1 MLKKCK
7 NRFHKNLIKENVD
20 SPSKFWAAVK
30 KLYPIKQSAPSTGSV
45 FDINGSKTSDNRV
58 IANTLCNY
66 FPGVANLL
74 KSKSFLLRDFTWMKP
89 SKHNF
94 VTPCPVKFTL
104 NEVCQADVYKELSNL
119 KRKKAT
125 GLDNLPPGLLKDV
138 APVLAKPLTHVI
150 NLSFKTGQVPTDW
163 KEAKVVP
170 VYKSGSRTQVDNYRP
185 ISILPTLSKILEKL
199 FTSSL

>member
-1 MLKKCK
+1 MNIRDKLLRKARRSNYEIDWSSYKNQRNHVTSLVKKCK
-7 NRFHKNLIKENVD
+7 NRFYNNLLKENAD

-30 KLYPIKQSAPSTGSV
+30 KLYPTKQSAPSTGLV

-66 FPGVANLL
+66 FSGVANLL

-94 VTPCPVKFTL
+94 VTLYPVKFTL
-104 NEVCQADVYKELSNL
+104 NEVCQADVCKELNDF

-125 GLDNLPPGLLKDV
+125 GLDKLPLD
-138 APVLAKPLTHVI
+138 
-150 NLSFKTGQVPTDW
+150 
-163 KEAKVVP
+163 
-170 VYKSGSRTQVDNYRP
+170 Y
-185 ISILPTLSKILEKL
+185 
-199 FTSSL
+199 